1 MSKHE
6 NSTLSVSAAAY
17 DRIEDAVAD
26 FEGLERL
33 HREVRPSHDF
43 DASVIV
49 KEENGKIRL
58 VEKHEHPTRHG
69 AAVGLGWGLAVGV
82 VAALFPPMGIGLVG
96 ATAGGTGL
104 GALLGHAG
112 DRMDRRD
119 VQELGETLE
128 QGQAG
133 VVVVYAADLT
143 DRIAAEMKT
152 ARRIV
157 SKTTG
162 IAVDHR
168 DTERNH

>member
-33 HREVRPSHDF
+33 HREVRPSHGF

-49 KEENGKIRL
+49 KEENGKIRF

-82 VAALFPPMGIGLVG
+82 VAALFPPVGIGLVG

-143 DRIAAEMKT
+143 DRIAAEMRT

-157 SKTTG
+157 SKTTD
-162 IAVDHR
+162 IAVDLR